1 MTKRIQF
8 LFLVLSAFAF
18 FSCSNLKEESS
29 SVSFSLSQNSA
40 RAITSESSGD
50 WRLKISLSG
59 GINKEESFSIQKSS
73 AANAQSFTVGNLS
86 PGETVTVDV
95 SIYCGK
101 IRYYKAKETKSLT
114 LESGGNNL
122 DIVLVRVT
130 SDGTITAESFA
141 EKVSVSAAYESDSST
156 TYKTGAAIPYTN
168 SNLAFS
174 LSGLDDESA
183 TYAWY
188 LNGNALDSTTSTAS
202 FNPYQ
207 ESNINISGTNTLSCK
222 VTISG
227 TTYVAEMSFTFT
239 TTRSAA
245 VWFDGINASSSSSA
259 SYALKQLADNTD
271 TSTTAS
277 ELVTAT
283 SSTLYCFDSSCNLW
297 TATYDSNNS
306 STPFNLKEYSMI
318 LTTGLFNTTAV
329 VQNGSGYALSAT
341 LTESGLVDMSFNTKN
356 GCLFVLSKNS
366 DDEYFVTAIDTKYG
380 TVYKNSTAIDISDG
394 AIQIAAYDKTVYI
407 AGKDHKIYF
416 GKATLTD
423 ATGDDDDNTLSI
435 EKLSAITSSF
445 ASSNFLT
452 GWSSENDDEDSLF
465 ITDLQIGDGLGNDT
479 STLYAL
485 VREYSE
491 SIVSGTNYSR
501 GALIPIDID
510 SNYSTK
516 TYGWANVKAVSM
528 TNSSGETSYS
538 LYAPTS
544 TSITEEGGGFY
555 GPTHFAAVVP
565 KKLVILDDGLSYEET
580 ATLKNQDSLVEFD
593 IADKSLSR
601 GASIS
606 ATKPSYSSGFTWK

>member
-29 SVSFSLSQNSA
+29 TVSFSLSQNSA

-59 GINKEESFSIQKSS
+59 GINKEESFSIQKGS

-141 EKVSVSAAYESDSST
+141 EKVSVGAAYESDSST

-168 SNLAFS
+168 SNLTFS

-188 LNGNALDSTTSTAS
+188 LNDNALDSTTSTAS

-207 ESNINISGTNTLSCK
+207 ESNIKISDTNTISCK

-239 TTRSAA
+239 TARSAA
-245 VWFDGINASSSSSA
+245 VWFDGINASSTT
-259 SYALKQLADNTD
+259 YALKQLADNTD

-297 TATYDSNNS
+297 TGTYDSNNS
-306 STPFNLKEYSMI
+306 ATPFNLKKYSLI

-341 LTESGLVDMSFNTKN
+341 LTESGLVDMSFDTKN

-366 DDEYFVTAIDTKYG
+366 DDKYFVTAIDTEYD
-380 TVYKNSTAIDISDG
+380 TIYKNSTAIDISDD
-394 AIQIAAYDKTVYI
+394 AIQIAAYDNTVYI
-407 AGKDHKIYF
+407 AGNDHKIYS

-423 ATGDDDDNTLSI
+423 AADEEDDNTLSI
-435 EKLSAITSSF
+435 ENLSAITSSF

-501 GALIPIDID
+501 GALVSIDID
-510 SNYSTK
+510 SKFSTN
-516 TYGWANVKAVSM
+516 TYGWANVTAVNM
-528 TNSSGETSYS
+528 TDSDGKTNDS

-544 TSITEEGGGFY
+544 TSITVDGGGFY

-565 KKLVILDDGLSYEET
+565 KELVILDDGLSYEEKG
-580 ATLKNQDSLVEFD
+580 TLKNQDSLVEFD
-593 IADKSLSR
+593 IAGNSLSR
-601 GASIS
+601 GASVS
-606 ATKPSYSSGFTWK
+606 ATKPSYSSGFTWN